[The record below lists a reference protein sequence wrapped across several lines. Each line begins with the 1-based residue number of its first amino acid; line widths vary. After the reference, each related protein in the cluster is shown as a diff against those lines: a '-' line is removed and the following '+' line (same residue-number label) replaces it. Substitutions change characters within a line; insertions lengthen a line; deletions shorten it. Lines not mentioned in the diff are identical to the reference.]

1 MSSQRLELLNIFAD
15 GSTVV
20 VGRFKSAENSGATL
34 GAIITGVGTVSV
46 VASITAMGALSW
58 VLAPIVAAGAIIIPR
73 LTLGR
78 LVARETRR
86 MSQLASQLT
95 TLLAARQPQEY
106 GERDV

>member
-20 VGRFKSAENSGATL
+20 VGRFKSVENSGATL
-34 GAIITGVGTVSV
+34 GAII
-46 VASITAMGALSW
+46 
-58 VLAPIVAAGAIIIPR
+58 IPC

-86 MSQLASQLT
+86 MSQLASRLT

-106 GERDV
+106 GEGDV

>member
-1 MSSQRLELLNIFAD
+1 MSPQRLELLNIFAD

-34 GAIITGVGTVSV
+34 GAII
-46 VASITAMGALSW
+46 
-58 VLAPIVAAGAIIIPR
+58 IPR

-86 MSQLASQLT
+86 MSQLASRLT

-106 GERDV
+106 GEGNV